1 VGASPVAGYQGP
13 LPVTSRIE
21 SKFLK
26 TASAVASGRVEKKK
40 KKKKKKAHKSKKA
53 KESKSDG
60 RKVQHSG
67 TARNSTSGTREV

>member
-53 KESKSDG
+53 KE
-60 RKVQHSG
+60 
-67 TARNSTSGTREV
+67 